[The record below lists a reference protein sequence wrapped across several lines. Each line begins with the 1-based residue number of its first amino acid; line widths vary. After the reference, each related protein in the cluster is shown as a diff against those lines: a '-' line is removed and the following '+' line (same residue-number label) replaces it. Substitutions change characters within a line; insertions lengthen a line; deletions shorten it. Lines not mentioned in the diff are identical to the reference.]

1 MSEMLKTC
9 LTHLQNSQRLLEEDP
24 EFRFAVHEHRATRH
38 HYDFSLQ
45 VGDMLLTWVL
55 PDGPSLNPDHKQKA
69 QETDLHNPRYIANE
83 RYIPAGHK
91 GSGPK
96 MLWDQGEYRFDGATY
111 LEAVQTLQDGH
122 FDFILQGQKLKGAW
136 TLQRISGK
144 SWTLAK
150 KQDEHASTQ
159 DVRRLDRSV
168 ISQKRLNDFELG
180 PAAWVE
186 LPHFYVAQHP
196 QDRPVVVVKEGHVL
210 DLNPHAATRK
220 ISVGMT
226 VRAAKSILSE
236 AEYIAWREEDYRAR
250 QLEWLDACLEF
261 TDAIEPV
268 EQHGAFLDFK
278 LHPDPVSVAEDLVRA
293 LAEKTRLSPRTGL
306 AKAKWIARLAAELD
320 DRNQALQD
328 PKRFIANLPIALLAP
343 AQQEHRTRLQFL
355 GYSTIGQ
362 AAEIPFGVLQEQFGE
377 QVYAIHQAARGGY
390 CEPVKPIYPPDAL
403 ADRFAF
409 PGGTESWET
418 ILEGAQTW
426 STRIGKRLQRQ
437 SVEGAKV
444 RLTLEFEEGP
454 PKTLARTF
462 AKPVRCPRT
471 AFMALRLMLEGQIDR
486 PLTAIR
492 ILLPEL
498 RKVQTYQPSLFDAAK
513 VETRIQPALNHVRTV
528 FGDKAIEL
536 GTQREEPRRVKVLR
550 MWKHATGWQ

>member
-1 MSEMLKTC
+1 MSEMLETC
-9 LTHLQNSQRLLEEDP
+9 LWRLLNRRRLIDEEP
-24 EFRFAVHEHRATRH
+24 RFRFAVHEHRATRH

-45 VGDMLLTWVL
+45 AGDMLLTWVL
-55 PDGPSLNPDHKQKA
+55 PDGPSLNPDHVQKA
-69 QETDLHNPRYIANE
+69 HETGLHDPRYLANE
-83 RYIPAGHK
+83 RYILAGQK

-96 MLWDQGEYRFDGATY
+96 MLWDQGDYRFEGSTY
-111 LEAVQTLQDGH
+111 LETVQTLQKGH
-122 FDFILQGQKLKGAW
+122 LDFTLKGQKLKGGWTLRRVSGRAW
-136 TLQRISGK
+136 TLVK
-144 SWTLAK
+144 MK
-150 KQDEHASTQ
+150 DEHASDQ
-159 DVRRLDRSV
+159 DVRLLDRSV
-168 ISQKRLNDFELG
+168 LSQKRLQDFEIG

-186 LPHFYVAQHP
+186 LPHFYIVQHR
-196 QDRPVVVVKEGHVL
+196 QDRPVVVVKDGQVL
-210 DLNPHAATRK
+210 DLNYLAATRK
-220 ISVGMT
+220 ISVGMA
-226 VRAAKSILSE
+226 VRAAKSIVAD
-236 AEYIAWREEDYRAR
+236 AEFVAWQEEDYRAR

-306 AKAKWIARLAAELD
+306 AKAKWIARIAAELD

-328 PKRFIANLPIALLAP
+328 PKRFIANLPIALLGP
-343 AQQEHRTRLQFL
+343 AQPEHRTRLQFL

-362 AAEIPFGVLQEQFGE
+362 AAEIPFGALQEQFGE

-426 STRIGKRLQRQ
+426 GTRIGKRLQRQ

-444 RLTLEFEEGP
+444 RLTLEFEDGP
-454 PKTLARTF
+454 PKTFARTF
-462 AKPVRCPRT
+462 AKPVKCSRS
-471 AFMALRLMLEGQIDR
+471 AFMGLRLMLEGQIDR
-486 PLTAIR
+486 PLAAIR
-492 ILLPEL
+492 ILLPDL